1 MLIILKYVL
10 YAKMKYQFLRQFQ
23 YVALT
28 GLEFTVEIQ
37 LASNSRDF
45 TCVCLPTCVCQGV
58 YTTPTGK
65 YQPLHSCPLTF
76 DSTQKVMETVE
87 GGSEDGAQSTGALL
101 RGQRL

>member
-37 LASNSRDF
+37 LASNSRDSLASASPLASAK
-45 TCVCLPTCVCQGV
+45 VCTPPPLENTSL
-58 YTTPTGK
+58 YTAVLSPSQTP
-65 YQPLHSCPLTF
+65 
-76 DSTQKVMETVE
+76 
-87 GGSEDGAQSTGALL
+87 L
-101 RGQRL
+101 RR

>member
-65 YQPLHSCPLTF
+65 YPASTQLSPHLRLHS
-76 DSTQKVMETVE
+76 E
-87 GGSEDGAQSTGALL
+87 GNGN
-101 RGQRL
+101 RGRGF